1 MIRTIGDYWRSC
13 SNEEL
18 ATNMVDF
25 LMSLL
30 SSAGISEDSIDMV
43 REFEVMLEFF
53 NTEYDDEYTMSDHPN
68 NFSGGFSYIN

>member
-1 MIRTIGDYWRSC
+1 MIKTIGDYWRSC

-43 REFEVMLEFF
+43 REYDIMLEFF
-53 NTEYDDEYTMSDHPN
+53 NAEYDDYDMTDHHPN